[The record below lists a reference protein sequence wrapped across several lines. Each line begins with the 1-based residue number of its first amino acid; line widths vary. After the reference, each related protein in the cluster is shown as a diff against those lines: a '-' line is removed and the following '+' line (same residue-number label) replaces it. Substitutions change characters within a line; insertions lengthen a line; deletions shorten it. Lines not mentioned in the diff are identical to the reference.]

1 MSFFDE
7 LTQKAKTVADN
18 VSGKAK
24 EVADSAKISAA
35 ILAEKRELNKR
46 YCEIGQWYA
55 NDYAQ
60 DEIPEAIADVMKA
73 VKDSQEKI
81 AALQAEREKVEA
93 EEAIPTEEGKVCPV
107 CGKISDARFCP
118 HCGAPLV
125 EAPQASKEDIA
136 AQQTAD
142 KGPDEEDRKSV
153 V

>member
-1 MSFFDE
+1 MLFRS
-7 LTQKAKTVADN
+7 
-18 VSGKAK
+18 
-24 EVADSAKISAA
+24 
-35 ILAEKRELNKR
+35 RELNKR

-60 DEIPEAIADVMKA
+60 DGIPEAIADVMKA

-142 KGPDEEDRKSV
+142 KGPDEEA
-153 V
+153 